1 MFHPFCVCV
10 SILTTKELAEPP
22 ARSWPCTLGQDPSS
36 PSPPAPLSPSHRG
49 RPPGDVE
56 GNFYLLSRPLM
67 TQRRNCLLFFS
78 FLFFLV
84 CSPQYLFVRARQG
97 KKKKRTK
104 RFAETKAKVMKNE
117 REDNSAWGV
126 QTNYLEQIVYFKVLT
141 NLLQRPV
148 EKSQV
153 PYSNPFPYL

>member
-1 MFHPFCVCV
+1 M
-10 SILTTKELAEPP
+10 SETDKK
-22 ARSWPCTLGQDPSS
+22 
-36 PSPPAPLSPSHRG
+36 
-49 RPPGDVE
+49 
-56 GNFYLLSRPLM
+56 
-67 TQRRNCLLFFS
+67 
-78 FLFFLV
+78 
-84 CSPQYLFVRARQG
+84 